1 MCNLVEL
8 KQSYLKLK
16 DENGISENDI
26 RNIEEK
32 LNVHLPYDFK
42 NIATY
47 FRGGILGTLDTYD
60 FIDSIIDETLKMR
73 KDLTISHQYIVL
85 AQDDES
91 VLLLDTVQYPGI
103 IWCDLDDI
111 MNLCSNKFMK
121 QPDIWGSYSDFF
133 HEMMDTDIN
142 RKKANRKIYHL
153 GLFVD

>member
-8 KQSYLKLK
+8 KQSYLKMK

-32 LNVHLPYDFK
+32 LNVQLPYDFK

-47 FRGGILGTLDTYD
+47 FRGGTLGTLDTYD
-60 FIDSIIDETLKMR
+60 FLDSIIDETLKMR
-73 KDLTISHQYIVL
+73 KAFTISHQYIVL

-103 IWCDLDDI
+103 IWCDIDDVF
-111 MNLCSNKFMK
+111 NLCSSKFIR

-133 HEMMDTDIN
+133 HEMILSDIDR
-142 RKKANRKIYHL
+142 RKCNSKKHHF
-153 GLFVD
+153 GLIID